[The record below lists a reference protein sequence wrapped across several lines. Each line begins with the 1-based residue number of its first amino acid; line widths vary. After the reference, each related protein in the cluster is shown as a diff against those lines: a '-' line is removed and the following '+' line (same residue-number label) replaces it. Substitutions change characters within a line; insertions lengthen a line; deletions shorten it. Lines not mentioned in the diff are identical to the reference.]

1 MSCRGKIAR
10 DILVTCSALTR
21 TDICR
26 AGNAR
31 RRQDR
36 PGGGV
41 GAAGKQDDRK
51 GGDSSRAPENSFSIL
66 AEPVDEL

>member
-10 DILVTCSALTR
+10 DVFVTCSALTR
-21 TDICR
+21 ADIGR
-26 AGNAR
+26 AGNAW

-36 PGGGV
+36 PGGG
-41 GAAGKQDDRK
+41 GGAGKQDDCER
-51 GGDSSRAPENSFSIL
+51 GDSSCAPENSFSIL